1 MESHKSKVKRI
12 VNTIYDITINKYVT
26 ITHSDGTNFVGVCKC
41 IDGNYDIY
49 SPNNKNTS
57 WGLSCDTLDE
67 MRDTLLKDF
76 LDEVI
81 INIRF

>member
-49 SPNNKNTS
+49 SPNDKNTS